1 MTKILA
7 TLGPAS
13 TVKNLQKFIKY
24 TDIIRLNMSH
34 NSIVWHKQILNKIRT
49 INNEKLVLV
58 DIPGVKPRTLNK
70 NLINI
75 KKGQIVKFSY
85 NLNKKNIIPLSNPLP
100 KVTKKPLKFSLSD
113 GSYEFKFLDNRK
125 NILTGISDQNFVL
138 KPNKGLNIPGA
149 IYNDKLQEK
158 VYLSFLKKINK
169 LKFNCV
175 GLSFIQNSKILKI
188 LKKKYPEKLF
198 ISKIENSLG
207 YHNRK
212 EIIKLS
218 DAIMIDRGDL
228 SAEVGITNL
237 TNFSENIITD
247 SKSMGK
253 PVIIATENLNS
264 LMYGKTPSKSDV
276 VNIDYYLLKKVDFIM
291 LSDETATSLNWLN
304 TLIWL
309 KNYLNK
315 KLKFKKKNKILN
327 VEEII
332 KDIKDESLV
341 IFSKKG
347 YFYNKISSL
356 DFKNLFLFT
365 ENKKLNNFL
374 KLRDN
379 FNSKYVKYPKKSLD
393 DFLYKNIKNNLKLIF
408 KYSDYAYLINV
419 IFPRKNSRA
428 NSVSIIQKKDFKF
441 E

>member
-13 TVKNLQKFIKY
+13 VFKNLRKFIKY
-24 TDIIRLNMSH
+24 SDVIRLNMSH
-34 NSIVWHKQILNKIRT
+34 NSLVWHKQTLNKIKR
-49 INNEKLVLV
+49 INNEKLILV
-58 DIPGVKPRTLNK
+58 DIPGVKPRTLNE
-70 NLINI
+70 NPLNI
-75 KKGQIVKFSY
+75 KKGTVVKFSY
-85 NLNKKNIIPLSNPLP
+85 NLKGKNIIPLSNPLP
-100 KVTKKPLKFSLSD
+100 KVNKKPLKFSLSD
-113 GSYEFKFLDNRK
+113 GSYEFKFLSFK
-125 NILTGISDQNFVL
+125 KKILTGISDQNFIL
-138 KPNKGLNIPGA
+138 KPKKGLNIPGA
-149 IYNDKLQEK
+149 IYDDKLQKE
-158 VYLSFLKKINK
+158 VYLNFLKKIRK
-169 LKFNCV
+169 LPFNCV
-175 GLSFIQNSKILKI
+175 GLSFIQSSNILKI
-188 LKKKYPEKLF
+188 LKKKFPEILF

-207 YHNRK
+207 YSNRK

-237 TNFSENIITD
+237 TNYSENIIND
-247 SKSMGK
+247 SKFMGK

-264 LMYGKTPSKSDV
+264 LIYGKTPSKSDV
-276 VNIDYYLLKKVDFIM
+276 VNIDYYILKKVDFIM
-291 LSDETATSLNWLN
+291 LSDETATSRNWLN

-309 KNYLNK
+309 KNYLSK
-315 KLKFKKKNKILN
+315 KLKFKKKNTILN
-327 VEEII
+327 IEEII

-347 YFYNKISSL
+347 YFYDKISSL

-374 KLRDN
+374 KLKKN

-393 DFLYKNIKNNLKLIF
+393 TFFYKNIKNNLRSIF
-408 KYSDYAYLINV
+408 KYNNYAYVVNV

-428 NSVSIIQKKDFKF
+428 NSVSIIQKKDFK
-441 E
+441 

>member
-7 TLGPAS
+7 TLGPVS
-13 TVKNLQKFIKY
+13 EGKNLQKFLKHV
-24 TDIIRLNMSH
+24 DIIRLNMSH
-34 NSIVWHKQILNKIRT
+34 NSIVWHKKILNKIKT
-49 INNEKLVLV
+49 INNEKLILI

-70 NLINI
+70 NLFNI
-75 KKGQIVKFSY
+75 KKGEIVKFSY
-85 NLNKKNIIPLSNPLP
+85 NLNNKNTIPLSNPLP
-100 KVTKKPLKFSLSD
+100 KVVKKPLKFSLSD
-113 GSYEFKFLDNRK
+113 GSYEFKFLNIK
-125 NILTGISDQNFVL
+125 NKILTGISDQNFIL
-138 KPNKGLNIPGA
+138 KPKKGLNIPGA

-158 VYLSFLKKINK
+158 VYLNFLKKIKK
-169 LKFNCV
+169 LPFNCI
-175 GLSFIQNSKILKI
+175 GLSFIQNVKILKI
-188 LKKKYPEKLF
+188 LKKKYPGILF
-198 ISKIENSLG
+198 VSKIENSLG
-207 YHNRK
+207 YKNRK
-212 EIIKLS
+212 EIIKQS

-228 SAEVGITNL
+228 SAEVGIDNL
-237 TNFSENIITD
+237 TNYSENIIMD

-264 LMYGKTPSKSDV
+264 LMYSKTPSKSDV
-276 VNIDYYLLKKVDFIM
+276 INIDYYMLKKVDFIM
-291 LSDETATSLNWLN
+291 LSDETATSKNWLN

-327 VEEII
+327 IEEII

-356 DFKNLFLFT
+356 DFKNIFLFT

-374 KLRDN
+374 KLRKN
-379 FNSKYVKYPKKSLD
+379 FNSNYVKYPKKSLD
-393 DFLYKNIKNNLKLIF
+393 KFFYKNIKNNLKLIF
-408 KYSDYAYLINV
+408 KYSDYAYIVNV

-428 NSVSIIQKKDFKF
+428 NSVSIIQKKDFK
-441 E
+441 